1 MSRGNPEFAE
11 MVGGGSSQGRTKQND
26 SCTERGH
33 HPRRGEEQ
41 ALEGARSRGLP
52 PVFRRREARAVRAT
66 AGPTMTTSQAHRW
79 LLCPASIRTG
89 TAGNTDFPHCSL
101 SQLTKPED
109 CEMPALNYSSMT
121 KAELETLLKN
131 ATRLSD
137 QSLNED
143 ALAKAQVVIEDAKKE
158 LSKRKGAMPPRKGP
172 SEFAGFIWR
181 KPDRFTNVLDYNGTP
196 VAEIILVA
204 NHSQTNRDVYD
215 AYVVE
220 KKLPGSFEY
229 IATARSS
236 VLEEVRRQ
244 LARGDFQVSLRPAR
258 TAS

>member
-1 MSRGNPEFAE
+1 
-11 MVGGGSSQGRTKQND
+11 
-26 SCTERGH
+26 
-33 HPRRGEEQ
+33 
-41 ALEGARSRGLP
+41 
-52 PVFRRREARAVRAT
+52 
-66 AGPTMTTSQAHRW
+66 
-79 LLCPASIRTG
+79 
-89 TAGNTDFPHCSL
+89 
-101 SQLTKPED
+101 
-109 CEMPALNYSSMT
+109 MPALNYSSMT

-204 NHSQTNRDVYD
+204 THSQTNRDVYD